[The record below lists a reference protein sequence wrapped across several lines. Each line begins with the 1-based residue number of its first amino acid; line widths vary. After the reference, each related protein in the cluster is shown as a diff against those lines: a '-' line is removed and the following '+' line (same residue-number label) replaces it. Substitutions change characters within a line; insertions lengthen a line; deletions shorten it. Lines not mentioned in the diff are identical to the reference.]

1 MNIVG
6 YASSK
11 YFYSHVNYSVTKI
24 EYLLLIDLFFFYSHV
39 NYSVTKMNI
48 VGYASSKYFYSHVNY
63 SVTKMSVEMDSLI
76 KAFTVT

>member
-39 NYSVTKMNI
+39 NYSVTKM
-48 VGYASSKYFYSHVNY
+48 
-63 SVTKMSVEMDSLI
+63 SVEMDSLI